1 MQKTQKTA
9 AKLNKKLSLHEFYWN
24 FRDPTSVLLP
34 KVGLKYHLGTI
45 SVHLPASEVLL
56 GSLGDPK
63 IAKISMKINIYRP
76 ILGSKQQVCMKIADF

>member
-1 MQKTQKTA
+1 M
-9 AKLNKKLSLHEFYWN
+9 NEKLSLHDFYWN
-24 FRDPTSVLLP
+24 YRDPTSDLLP

-63 IAKISMKINIYRP
+63 IAKINIYRP